1 MYNRITNPLQRRR
14 IKLGYSQT
22 KMSELLNI
30 TQSQYSRIEKG
41 DSDPT
46 KHIKK
51 LSEIFKCKPNEVF
64 MGDILREMEDE
75 FLSIQ
80 HKEVGCQYHEKKPE
94 SVYLEIKGW
103 FTKSEVKKNLEFIM
117 DGLEIKK

>member
-1 MYNRITNPLQRRR
+1 MYNRIINPLVRRR

-46 KHIKK
+46 KHINDNSYRCK
-51 LSEIFKCKPNEVF
+51 LRDFHFKF
-64 MGDILREMEDE
+64 GLTTREYVRG
-75 FLSIQ
+75 
-80 HKEVGCQYHEKKPE
+80 KGKRK
-94 SVYLEIKGW
+94 VYKYNSNN
-103 FTKSEVKKNLEFIM
+103 F
-117 DGLEIKK
+117 